1 MRIVIIGGTGHVGG
15 FLTPGLVEDG
25 HEVTVVSRG
34 QRPAPPGGAWESVR
48 HVEATYG
55 DDEFADLIRDLRP
68 DALVDM
74 LGVDV
79 PGLYAAL
86 RQWGGHL
93 VACGS
98 VWMYGVPRV
107 VPTPEQAQGPCE
119 SKGYARRY
127 AELQQVQEQARRDG
141 ALFTAIMPP
150 NICGPG
156 KIPLEGMGGR
166 SIEVHR
172 AHARGE
178 ELPLPAPGSTLIG
191 PCDAEDVAQGFRLAI
206 ANPDAAAGEILN
218 VGSAYALTAEQFVRT
233 YGGIYGVEIPMRW
246 VSWQEYAEEIS
257 PSPGANFHFRANMCP
272 DTAKISS
279 RLGYSPRYTPE
290 HSMSRAVEWMREQG
304 LLDQ

>member
-15 FLTPGLVEDG
+15 FLTPGLVEHG
-25 HEVTVVSRG
+25 HEVIVISRA
-34 QRPAPPGGAWESVR
+34 QRPVPEGGVWGKVR

-55 DDEFADLIRDLRP
+55 DACFGDLIRELRP
-68 DALVDM
+68 EALVDM

-79 PGLYAAL
+79 PGLYAAV
-86 RQWGGHL
+86 REWDGQL

-98 VWMYGVPRV
+98 LWMYGTPRV
-107 VPTPEQAQGPCE
+107 APTPEETQSPCE
-119 SKGYARRY
+119 SEGYARRY
-127 AELQQVQEQARRDG
+127 AELQQVQEQAVGDG
-141 ALFTAIMPP
+141 GRFAAIMPP

-172 AHARGE
+172 AHAGGE
-178 ELPLPAPGSTLIG
+178 ELPLPAPGGTLIG

-206 ANPDAAAGEILN
+206 ANPDAAAGEVFN
-218 VGSAYALTAEQFVRT
+218 VGSAYALTAEQFVAT
-233 YGGIYGVEIPMRW
+233 YGEIYGVDIPIRW
-246 VSWQEYAEEIS
+246 VSWQEYEESIS

-272 DTAKISS
+272 DITKISD
-279 RLGYSPRYTPE
+279 RLGYAPRHTPE
-290 HSMSRAVEWMREQG
+290 QSMARAVEWMREQQ

>member
-1 MRIVIIGGTGHVGG
+1 MRVAVIGGTGHVGG

-25 HEVTVVSRG
+25 HEVVVISRG
-34 QRPAPPGGAWESVR
+34 QRPVPEGGAWETVR
-48 HVEATYG
+48 HVEASYG
-55 DDEFADLIRDLRP
+55 DDGFVDLIRDLRP

-79 PGLYAAL
+79 PGLYAVL
-86 RQWGGHL
+86 REWDAHL
-93 VACGS
+93 IACGS

-107 VPTPEQAQGPCE
+107 VPTPEETQGPCE
-119 SKGYARRY
+119 SEGYARRY

-141 ALFTAIMPP
+141 GCFTAIMPP

-178 ELPLPAPGSTLIG
+178 DLPLPAPGSTLIG

-206 ANPDAAAGEILN
+206 ANPDAAAGEIFN

-233 YGGIYGVEIPMRW
+233 YADIYGVEIPIRW
-246 VSWQEYAEEIS
+246 VSWQEYEERVS

-272 DTAKISS
+272 DITKISS
-279 RLGYSPRYTPE
+279 RLGYAPKYTPE
-290 HSMSRAVEWMREQG
+290 QSMARAVEWMREQG
-304 LLDQ
+304 LLGG